1 MKGLYVLKEKRIYKR
16 ELPLWGSLLA
26 AVLLAGCITL
36 LALWCQPNA
45 LRTVLAGFKAQPL
58 LIVLNAL
65 PIGLLLLAF
74 AFLFRNVFYSGALVN
89 FFVCA
94 LSLANRVKIEVR
106 DEPVFPRDFSLL
118 REVGSAIQSY
128 DIRYPVKA
136 IAVVALTTVLL
147 IGLGVLFPSRPV
159 SLAALKAKLTK
170 RDAVAVFPGRCWLE
184 RIVGA
189 VLSFGVLTAL
199 IFTVYASN
207 TLYNSFRVSNA
218 YYVPSV
224 FNELGFPY
232 CFCHQFTTYPVDRPE
247 GFSKSEAA
255 GWETGGQTGLGKDVS
270 VILVMN
276 EAFSDLTDQPMFNWT
291 EETDPLPNL
300 HALQKDPHALS
311 GHIVVPGFAGGTANT
326 EFDVLT
332 GMQTNALSVTA
343 TSAMRVVNRNL
354 DSLFRV
360 FGADGY
366 RTSFYH
372 PGDAWFYNR
381 ENVYRWLGAEHE
393 VFAKDMKNL
402 EYKGRWVTDDYM
414 AGLIEEEFETA
425 VSEGRPLFN
434 YTTTIQN
441 HMSYTADKYGEGH
454 TFAPV
459 STTADI
465 SPETRSMLEVYTE
478 GVRDADAMLGRLTAY
493 FAEREEPVVLVF
505 YGDHLPYLGD
515 NQKGYAELGSEV
527 SIPEN
532 EREDI
537 LCSYKTPYVLWAN
550 DAAADTLNWNEA
562 MAALNLPED
571 GVLSA
576 SFLGSVLLDLT
587 GRAGESPWFDFLS
600 SLRRIAPVV
609 QKKTYILAD
618 GSVLPQRI
626 LNEQTD
632 EASMELK
639 DAVRKWR
646 CWSYYKLKYA
656 DVG

>member
-136 IAVVALTTVLL
+136 IAVVVLTTALL
-147 IGLGVLFPSRPV
+147 IGLGVLFHSRPV
-159 SLAALKAKLTK
+159 SFAVLKAKLTK
-170 RDAVAVFPGRCWLE
+170 RDAVAVFPGRCWPE
-184 RIVGA
+184 RILGA
-189 VLSFGVLTAL
+189 ILSFGVLTAL
-199 IFTVYASN
+199 IFSVYASN
-207 TLYNSFRVSNA
+207 DLYNSFRVSNA

-232 CFCHQFTTYPVDRPE
+232 CFCHQFTTYPVDKPE

-276 EAFSDLTDQPMFNWT
+276 EAFSDLTDQPMFNWA

-300 HALQKDPHALS
+300 HALQKDPHTLS

-441 HMSYTADKYGEGH
+441 HMSYTADKYGEGYI
-454 TFAPV
+454 FPPV

-478 GVRDADAMLGRLTAY
+478 GVRDADAMLGRLTEY

-550 DAAADTLNWNEA
+550 DAATDALNWNEA
-562 MAALNLPED
+562 VAALDLPED

-639 DAVRKWR
+639 AAVHKWR

>member
-45 LRTVLAGFKAQPL
+45 LQTVLAGFKAQPL

-65 PIGLLLLAF
+65 PIGLLLLTF

-136 IAVVALTTVLL
+136 IAVVVLTTALL

-159 SLAALKAKLTK
+159 SFAALKAKLTK
-170 RDAVAVFPGRCWLE
+170 RDAVAVFPGRCWPE
-184 RIVGA
+184 RILGA

-232 CFCHQFTTYPVDRPE
+232 CFCHQFTTYPVDKPE

-255 GWETGGQTGLGKDVS
+255 GWETGGQTGLGKDIS

-300 HALQKDPHALS
+300 HALQKDPHTLS
-311 GHIVVPGFAGGTANT
+311 DHIVVPGFAGGTANT

-393 VFAKDMKNL
+393 VFAKDMKDL

-493 FAEREEPVVLVF
+493 FAERDEPVVLVF

-550 DAAADTLNWNEA
+550 DAAADALNWNEA
-562 MAALNLPED
+562 VAALDLPED

-639 DAVRKWR
+639 AAVHKWR

>member
-1 MKGLYVLKEKRIYKR
+1 MKEKRIHR
-16 ELPLWGSLLA
+16 LTLPLWGSLVL

-45 LRTVLAGFKAQPL
+45 LRTVLVIFRSQPL

-159 SLAALKAKLTK
+159 SFAALKAKLTK
-170 RDAVAVFPGRCWLE
+170 RDAVAVFPGRCWPE

-232 CFCHQFTTYPVDRPE
+232 CFCHQFTTYPVDKPE

-441 HMSYTADKYGEGH
+441 HMSYTADKYGEGYV
-454 TFAPV
+454 FPPV

-550 DAAADTLNWNEA
+550 DAAADTLNWSEA
-562 MAALNLPED
+562 VAALDLPED

>member
-45 LRTVLAGFKAQPL
+45 LRTVLAVFKAQPL

-74 AFLFRNVFYSGALVN
+74 AFLFRNIFYSGALVN

-118 REVGSAIQSY
+118 REVGSAIQSF

-136 IAVVALTTVLL
+136 IAVVVLTTALL
-147 IGLGVLFPSRPV
+147 VGLGVLFPSHPV
-159 SLAALKAKLTK
+159 SFAALKAKLTK
-170 RDAVAVFPGRCWLE
+170 RDAAAAFPGRCWPE

-207 TLYNSFRVSNA
+207 DLYNSFRVSNA
-218 YYVPSV
+218 YYVPAV

-232 CFCHQFTTYPVDRPE
+232 CFCHQFTTYPVDKPE

-255 GWETGGQTGLGKDVS
+255 GWETGEQSGLGKDVN
-270 VILVMN
+270 IIMVMN
-276 EAFSDLTDQPMFNWT
+276 EAFSDITDGSMFNWA
-291 EETDPLPNL
+291 EGDDPLPNL
-300 HALQKDPHALS
+300 HALQNDPHALT

-332 GMQTNALSVTA
+332 GMQTNALSDTT
-343 TSAMRVVNRNL
+343 TSAMRVINRNL

-360 FGADGY
+360 FDADGY

-393 VFAKDMKNL
+393 VFAKDMKDL

-459 STTADI
+459 SVTADI
-465 SPETRSMLEVYTE
+465 SDETRTMLEVYTE

-493 FAEREEPVVLVF
+493 FAERSEPVVLVF

-527 SIPEN
+527 AIAEN
-532 EREDI
+532 DRTDI

-562 MAALNLPED
+562 VAALDFPED

-600 SLRRIAPVV
+600 FVRRLVPVV

-656 DVG
+656 EVG

>member
-118 REVGSAIQSY
+118 REVGSAIQSF

-136 IAVVALTTVLL
+136 IAVVVLTTALL
-147 IGLGVLFPSRPV
+147 VGLGVLFPSRPV
-159 SLAALKAKLTK
+159 SFAALKAKLTK
-170 RDAVAVFPGRCWLE
+170 RDAAAAFPGRCWPE

-207 TLYNSFRVSNA
+207 DLYNSFRVSNA
-218 YYVPSV
+218 YYVPAV

-232 CFCHQFTTYPVDRPE
+232 CFCHQFTTYPVDKPE
-247 GFSKSEAA
+247 GFSKSEAT
-255 GWETGGQTGLGKDVS
+255 GWETGEQPGLGKDVN
-270 VILVMN
+270 IIMVMN
-276 EAFSDLTDQPMFNWT
+276 EAFSDITDGSMFNWA
-291 EETDPLPNL
+291 EGDDPLPNL
-300 HALQKDPHALS
+300 HALQNDPHALT

-332 GMQTNALSVTA
+332 GMQTNALSDTT
-343 TSAMRVVNRNL
+343 TSAMRVINRNL

-360 FGADGY
+360 FDADGY

-393 VFAKDMKNL
+393 VFAKDMKDL

-414 AGLIEEEFETA
+414 AGQIEQEFETA

-459 STTADI
+459 SVTADI
-465 SPETRSMLEVYTE
+465 SDETRTMLEVYTE

-493 FAEREEPVVLVF
+493 FAERSEPVVLVF

-527 SIPEN
+527 AIAEN
-532 EREDI
+532 DRTDI
-537 LCSYKTPYVLWAN
+537 LCSYKTPYVIWTNA
-550 DAAADTLNWNEA
+550 AAADALDWEA
-562 MAALNLPED
+562 AARQLVLPED
-571 GVLSA
+571 GTVSA
-576 SFLGSVLLDLT
+576 AFLGSVLLDLT
-587 GRAGESPWFDFLS
+587 GRGGESPWFDFLS
-600 SLRRIAPVV
+600 SVRRLVPVV
-609 QKKTYILAD
+609 QKKIYILTD
-618 GSVLPQRI
+618 GELIANRD
-626 LNEQTD
+626 LLERTD
-632 EASMELK
+632 ETAAALK
-639 DAVRKWR
+639 AAIRKWR

-656 DVG
+656 EVG